1 MRREGA
7 TFDHDARFFQINSGK
22 HRSEWSDCGTCQV
35 VSGDFSQF
43 TCLSCHE
50 HNRTKMDDTHRNKQG
65 YQCLSTECL
74 RCHPR
79 V

>member
-1 MRREGA
+1 
-7 TFDHDARFFQINSGK
+7 
-22 HRSEWSDCGTCQV
+22 
-35 VSGDFSQF
+35 
-43 TCLSCHE
+43 
-50 HNRTKMDDTHRNKQG
+50 MDDTHRNKQG